1 MSGFTALVMGFPFPI
16 GALTKSRKSASGW
29 HAYRLAALQV
39 SITEPPPTATNTS
52 KESFLANAIASLKL
66 RGHKHAVKNTH
77 CILFKIDTSQ
87 LDGRIPASHLL
98 SVGSTRTLSNTLY
111 LTPFWARDSR
121 TALTGGRT
129 DRFLSVIRQTF
140 RAPRFCRSCRR
151 TVGQHTDRHTIAHT
165 KLSFQM
171 LRRLVGLLLL
181 AALVDTNKI

>member
-29 HAYRLAALQV
+29 QAYRLAALQV

-77 CILFKIDTSQ
+77 CILFKIDASQ

-171 LRRLVGLLLL
+171 LRRFVFPGGS
-181 AALVDTNKI
+181 AAFSNIG